1 MSEWYSYS
9 TPVKVLYFI
18 NVCLIHKIKHIYYMN
33 VFILG
38 FITYLSMEHDVR
50 MPPDGS
56 TYCKILNTTFF
67 TATMCSTLLILN
79 MTFDRFYSI
88 IRPHKAASFN
98 TVKRARLTI
107 ICVILFGLIY
117 NIPHAFF
124 TANNGEQCVPFGK
137 AMAFGYGQFYYWLSF
152 VLNFAFPFIS
162 LLIMNVF
169 IIQTIR
175 NRFSIPNVVEEGQGQ
190 SQGKSS
196 RSKSTTTQIYIILLL
211 VTFSFLV
218 LTTPGYVILLYIMRV
233 DYDKSPKTF
242 AEFYFLDNIGQ
253 KTYYTNCG
261 INFFLYVLSGKKFR
275 TDLMNLF
282 HCNKDARKEA
292 SLPDS
297 STKLYSIDSK
307 STVNTE

>member
-1 MSEWYSYS
+1 
-9 TPVKVLYFI
+9 
-18 NVCLIHKIKHIYYMN
+18 
-33 VFILG
+33 
-38 FITYLSMEHDVR
+38 
-50 MPPDGS
+50 MPPDQS
-56 TYCKILNTTFF
+56 TYCKILNTAFF

-98 TVKRARLTI
+98 TVKRAKLTI

-124 TANNGEQCVPFGK
+124 TANNGGQCVPFGK
-137 AMAFGYGQFYYWLSF
+137 AIAFGYGQFYYWLSF

-175 NRFSIPNVVEEGQGQ
+175 NRFNIPNVVDEGQGQ
-190 SQGKSS
+190 SQSQGQGT

-218 LTTPGYVILLYIMRV
+218 LTTPGYVILLYIMKV
-233 DYDKSPKTF
+233 DYDKSTKTF

-275 TDLMNLF
+275 TDLINLF
-282 HCNKDARKEA
+282 HCNKDTQKEA
-292 SLPDS
+292 SLQDS
-297 STKLYSIDSK
+297 STKLYSIDS
-307 STVNTE
+307 SQP